1 MTNTQEE
8 RRSDARHFPKIDQ
21 RRRKKEAFQ
30 NINRSDFHLNGFSS
44 PRVLWFRENQRSV
57 CVEVSCCPRPAQL
70 NTIFDFFFFC
80 LLQGS
85 LYASRRTNS
94 RRCRHT
100 LHHGLIASSDWLWLR
115 ALQPHKIS
123 PRLSLSLCFCPGYR
137 EGFLWKRGRDNG
149 QFLSRKFILAEREG
163 ALKYFNKQDVS
174 EIKTGRF
181 KGPVSSISRGVCC
194 HGMELEKCHVCV

>member
-8 RRSDARHFPKIDQ
+8 RRSAARHFPRIDQ

-44 PRVLWFRENQRSV
+44 PHVLWFRENQMSVCRSV
-57 CVEVSCCPRPAQL
+57 LLPASCATQHHL
-70 NTIFDFFFFC
+70 WFFSFC

-100 LHHGLIASSDWLWLR
+100 LRHGLIASSDWLWLR

-181 KGPVSSISRGVCC
+181 KGPVSRFSRGSAV
-194 HGMELEKCHVCV
+194 MEWNLKMSHVCV

>member
-1 MTNTQEE
+1 MIE
-8 RRSDARHFPKIDQ
+8 SLCCVVQ
-21 RRRKKEAFQ
+21 RKS
-30 NINRSDFHLNGFSS
+30 NCL
-44 PRVLWFRENQRSV
+44 
-57 CVEVSCCPRPAQL
+57 CVKVSCCSRPAQP
-70 NTIFDFFFFC
+70 NTIFDCLFLSC

-85 LYASRRTNS
+85 LYASRLANS
-94 RRCRHT
+94 PHYRCT
-100 LHHGLIASSDWLWLR
+100 PHHGLIVSSDWLWLR

-174 EIKTGRF
+174 EMKSDHVKIKGSAVIKIIWRKKIYMF
-181 KGPVSSISRGVCC
+181 LVG
-194 HGMELEKCHVCV
+194 

>member
-8 RRSDARHFPKIDQ
+8 RRSAARHFPKIDQ

-30 NINRSDFHLNGFSS
+30 NINRSDFHWMAFLVPMFCGS
-44 PRVLWFRENQRSV
+44 ENIKCP
-57 CVEVSCCPRPAQL
+57 CVGVSCCPGPAQL
-70 NTIFDFFFFC
+70 NTIFDFFFFSC

-181 KGPVSSISRGVCC
+181 KGPVSSTSRGSA
-194 HGMELEKCHVCV
+194 EWNLKNSNVCV